1 MIVFDTVYNPLE
13 TKLLRLARD
22 RGAEI
27 IDGAN
32 MLVYQ
37 AIEQIKIWLDCWKI
51 NYETI
56 PADMMKRAVL
66 AKLGN
71 NR

>member
-13 TKLLRLARD
+13 TQLLKSAKQV
-22 RGAEI
+22 GAKT

-37 AIEQIKIWLDCWKI
+37 AIGQIKIWFDAWGIKY
-51 NYETI
+51 N
-56 PADMMKRAVL
+56 AAVF
-66 AKLGN
+66 
-71 NR
+71 